1 MGQAVNLA
9 PSVFLIICLMEQ
21 LKDLAWVLAI
31 QNMGWWRG
39 VLATL
44 ALASSERREILMVL
58 IIEAIGECP
67 ERP

>member
-1 MGQAVNLA
+1 MNLA
-9 PSVFLIICLMEQ
+9 ASVFLIIFFMEQ

-39 VLATL
+39 ALATL
-44 ALASSERREILMVL
+44 ALSSSERREILIVL
-58 IIEAIGECP
+58 IIEAIVECP